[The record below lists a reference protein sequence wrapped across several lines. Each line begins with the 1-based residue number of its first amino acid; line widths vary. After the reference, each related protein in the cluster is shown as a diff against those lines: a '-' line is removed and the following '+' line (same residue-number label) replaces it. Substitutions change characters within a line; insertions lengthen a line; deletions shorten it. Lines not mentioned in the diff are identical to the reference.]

1 VFEAFRQA
9 DGTTSRKYGGTGLG
23 LTICKRIC
31 TLLGGKITVE
41 SQFGGGSTFSIIL
54 PVRNTNIDN
63 IPFETNFMEQPLST
77 ATATTPVPAI
87 KYTEEQA
94 AALPETTTN
103 KNNLLIIED
112 DPNFVTILK
121 DIAKSKGYNV
131 IVAESGE
138 AGLHLADFHKPKAI
152 ILDIS
157 LPGIDGFEVMKR
169 LKENSETK
177 SIPVHFI
184 SATDMTMK
192 AMHMGAVGFLTKPVS
207 SDALNAAFSKIES
220 VNQKS
225 VKKLLIVED
234 NEIQRES
241 IVELIGNGDVVTTA
255 VESAEEA
262 YRELLQNDFDC
273 MILDLGLKDMDGLQ
287 FINRIKNDNNIGD
300 IPIIIYTGQDLTQKE
315 ENVLKQYAGSII
327 IKGAKSPERLL
338 AETSLFLHR
347 VEENFPEAKKKM
359 LELKD
364 KESILTDKKVL
375 IVDDDMRNVFALSRA
390 LEGNG
395 MIVEVAQNGQ
405 EALDAVKDQDDIDI
419 VLMDIMM
426 PVMDGYE
433 STRLIRQTD
442 NGQKLPIIALTA
454 KAMQDDREKCIKAG
468 ANEYMPKPVNIDKL
482 TSLLRVWLYN

>member
-1 VFEAFRQA
+1 
-9 DGTTSRKYGGTGLG
+9 
-23 LTICKRIC
+23 
-31 TLLGGKITVE
+31 
-41 SQFGGGSTFSIIL
+41 
-54 PVRNTNIDN
+54 
-63 IPFETNFMEQPLST
+63 
-77 ATATTPVPAI
+77 
-87 KYTEEQA
+87 
-94 AALPETTTN
+94 
-103 KNNLLIIED
+103 
-112 DPNFVTILK
+112 
-121 DIAKSKGYNV
+121 
-131 IVAESGE
+131 
-138 AGLHLADFHKPKAI
+138 
-152 ILDIS
+152 
-157 LPGIDGFEVMKR
+157 
-169 LKENSETK
+169 
-177 SIPVHFI
+177 
-184 SATDMTMK
+184 
-192 AMHMGAVGFLTKPVS
+192 
-207 SDALNAAFSKIES
+207 
-220 VNQKS
+220 
-225 VKKLLIVED
+225 
-234 NEIQRES
+234 
-241 IVELIGNGDVVTTA
+241 
-255 VESAEEA
+255 
-262 YRELLQNDFDC
+262 

-375 IVDDDMRNVFALSRA
+375 IVDDDMRNVFALSSA

-395 MIVEVAQNGQ
+395 MIVEVVQNGQ